1 MEKNMKTQYK
11 LSDNVIAHIAQLVQL
26 AMITGSDIVD
36 HMRMMR
42 LTETEDKSDFPKL
55 DLDSDYMVEH
65 ETRIKTLVAE
75 AEAMAQEAQKK
86 NTGFVQ

>member
-1 MEKNMKTQYK
+1 MKTQYK